1 MKIESLMRSTAV
13 LIFAN
18 SSQEEMQYKPLQ
30 RGELLFDSLTN
41 TVIRKVKQSKLTYF
55 HISEKHQKGSSF
67 GERFSNAVQNI
78 FDKGFDKV
86 ITVGNDTPHL
96 QTAHITTAAIALADG
111 KTVIGPS
118 LDGGFY
124 LMGIHKADFNK
135 EKFQNLPWQKCNLL
149 KSLLDTL
156 QETSCPIFQLPT
168 FRDID
173 TVKDVLSLVNYI
185 KSISFSLQRLFA
197 LCLLA
202 KHQFLLLADNFYV
215 SVLLQNPY
223 NKGSPVLVHIQ

>member
-1 MKIESLMRSTAV
+1 MQSTAV

-18 SSQEEMQYKPLQ
+18 SSQEEKRYKPLQ
-30 RGELLFDSLTN
+30 RGEVLFDSLTN

-55 HISEKHQKGSSF
+55 HISEKHQKGTSF
-67 GERFSNAVQNI
+67 GERFSNAVQSV
-78 FDKGFDKV
+78 FDKGFDNV

-96 QTAHITTAAIALADG
+96 QTAHITTAAKALADG

-124 LMGIHKADFNK
+124 LMGIHKADFNR
-135 EKFQNLPWQKCNLL
+135 ENFQNLPWQKFNLL
-149 KSLLDTL
+149 KSLLDNL
-156 QETSCPIFQLPT
+156 QENSFPIVQLPT

-173 TVKDVLSLVNYI
+173 SIKDILSLVNHI
-185 KSISFSLQRLFA
+185 RSISVSIQRLFA
-197 LCLLA
+197 LCLWT
-202 KHQFLLLADNFYV
+202 KQQFFLLEENLYT
-215 SVLLQNPY
+215 SILLQNPY

>member
-1 MKIESLMRSTAV
+1 MRSTAV

-18 SSQEEMQYKPLQ
+18 SSQEEMQYKTLQ
-30 RGELLFDSLTN
+30 RGEVLFDSLTN

-55 HISEKHQKGSSF
+55 HVSEKHQKGNSF

-96 QTAHITTAAIALADG
+96 KTTHITTAAKALADG

-124 LMGIHKADFNK
+124 LMGVHKSDFNK
-135 EKFQNLPWQKCNLL
+135 EKFLKLPWQKCNLL
-149 KSLLDTL
+149 KSLLDIL
-156 QETSCPIFQLPT
+156 QETACHIFQLPT

-185 KSISFSLQRLFA
+185 KSISISIQRLFA
-197 LCLLA
+197 LCLQA
-202 KHQFLLLADNFYV
+202 IQQFLLLAEDFHF
-215 SVLLQNPY
+215 SVLLQNPF
-223 NKGSPVLVHIQ
+223 NKGSPKILFFQ